1 MSHIHVCLVSDQP
14 IPNITTVLQFRPDTV
29 VLLKTNEMDEKAKL
43 LEDVIK
49 KKGFEVYSETIDA
62 YDINN
67 VINVSESLINKYRDS
82 EISLNITGG
91 TKIGTLGTFQSFYAN
106 GKQIFYVDTKDNKI
120 LELFPKNKQSEIPID
135 VSIPIVD
142 YLALYGFRISS
153 EVEDDS
159 YIFRRKELTNYLA
172 RLVSIKFYIYKINSE
187 LHKYNDKSS
196 LPISVKMPN
205 DKQLLELLKLLDGVD
220 SNKEINSRI
229 IINTHDALRYLK
241 GFWFEEYVYM
251 VAKSLEPDEIKLNIK
266 GKWVAKGQYS
276 PKNEFDVMLS
286 KRNRL
291 FYISCKTAD
300 PDRKVGK
307 DEEGIGK
314 EYIYELVSL
323 SNKALGLFG
332 KRMLVSAKQIND
344 PTIKERAK
352 ILNVDVVDGKNVL
365 RLKEVLKNWLNT

>member
-67 VINVSESLINKYRDS
+67 VINVSESLINKYKDS

-172 RLVSIKFYIYKINSE
+172 RLVSPS
-187 LHKYNDKSS
+187 
-196 LPISVKMPN
+196 
-205 DKQLLELLKLLDGVD
+205 G
-220 SNKEINSRI
+220 
-229 IINTHDALRYLK
+229 
-241 GFWFEEYVYM
+241 M
-251 VAKSLEPDEIKLNIK
+251 VETP
-266 GKWVAKGQYS
+266 
-276 PKNEFDVMLS
+276 
-286 KRNRL
+286 RL
-291 FYISCKTAD
+291 
-300 PDRKVGK
+300 
-307 DEEGIGK
+307 
-314 EYIYELVSL
+314 
-323 SNKALGLFG
+323 
-332 KRMLVSAKQIND
+332 
-344 PTIKERAK
+344 
-352 ILNVDVVDGKNVL
+352 
-365 RLKEVLKNWLNT
+365 